1 MNAGMFIVWHMCGDQ
16 TTMPFTFFTIRS
28 LVALCVGLAGTG
40 TSRDFSASASHLT
53 LR

>member
-1 MNAGMFIVWHMCGDQ
+1 VNAGMFIVWHMCGDQ

-28 LVALCVGLAGTG
+28 LVPLSVRLAGTG
-40 TSRDFSASASHLT
+40 ASRDFSASASHLA